1 MPTITAT
8 HEFDNR
14 LRVLIIN
21 GEVTEDEILEC
32 LPHPDQPG
40 AHDLTLWD
48 FTSGALG
55 FTPDESGGLFVP
67 EMCSGSRN
75 AFPGKTGLVCPNE
88 LDHGVFR
95 LLRVF
100 APRLQYPDQVRPFR
114 NMRAA
119 RRWLGAC
126 KLCVQ
131 QIPSEKVRSKPCIQ
145 HCTRQRAASLERVN
159 RKISFQP

>member
-1 MPTITAT
+1 MNRMPTITAT

-40 AHDLTLWD
+40 APDLTLWD

-131 QIPSEKVRSKPCIQ
+131 QIPSEEVRSKPCNKL
-145 HCTRQRAASLERVN
+145 CTRQKAASL
-159 RKISFQP
+159 